1 MTKTIYLDMDGTFVD
16 LYSQE
21 KWLEKLHAQN
31 RRVYVDA
38 PSMYNVFML
47 KRLMKEL
54 KKQGWRLEII
64 SWGARHSSA
73 AYLESTKRQKINW
86 LRYYGLKELFDKIHI
101 IPYGTN
107 KTDYMQNKGLLIDD
121 SPEVVKQ
128 VKNTGKH
135 AIITK
140 NYNLLQIFWT
150 ILKYYQRKCY
160 FSLKIGGRLAATRK
174 EKKIF

>member
-21 KWLEKLHAQN
+21 NWLDKLHSQD

-54 KKQGWRLEII
+54 KKQGWRFEII

-73 AYLESTKRQKINW
+73 AYLESTRRQKINW

-101 IPYGTN
+101 VPYGVD
-107 KTDYMQNKGLLIDD
+107 KTDYMKNRGLLIDD

-128 VKNTGKH
+128 VKDTGKH

-150 ILKYYQRKCY
+150 ILKYY
-160 FSLKIGGRLAATRK
+160 
-174 EKKIF
+174 

>member
-16 LYSQE
+16 LYAQKS
-21 KWLEKLHAQN
+21 WLDKLHAQD

-54 KKQGWRLEII
+54 KKQGWRFEL
-64 SWGARHSSA
+64 
-73 AYLESTKRQKINW
+73 LESTKRQKINW

-150 ILKYYQRKCY
+150 ILKNYQRKYY
-160 FSLKIGGRLAATRK
+160 FFSKIGRRLAATRK